1 MRRFFLTLSLFLGL
15 VGFTNAQSLESR
27 TLMSIAGEDISVKEF
42 LRVYNKNIDLVQDQ
56 NLKNIDHYL
65 DLYINYK
72 LKLKE
77 AKALGY
83 DQKDSYK
90 KEFKGYKNQLS
101 KAYTTD
107 TAVTQSLVKE
117 AYDRTTNEVKAQHV
131 LVRTL
136 EGNDPKTAYDK
147 IQLLRPRFIAEDF
160 SDLRRSLHDGKAV
173 FVEDLGYFS
182 AFKMV
187 YDFENAAFNT
197 PVGQTSEPFKTQ
209 FGYHI
214 VKVLDKRP
222 SKGKVQVAHIMIS
235 NTQKDSTIVPEKRI
249 KELYGALLQGGS
261 FESLA
266 KQFSDDKSSA
276 AKGGVMNAFKSGD
289 INSEIFVETAF
300 NLEEIGDISKP
311 IQTRFGWHILKLIS
325 KTAIESFDKIS
336 ASLEQKVKRDSRSRI
351 IRDKMIEKLKL
362 TYQLSEPNLA
372 FVGEKIQMVN
382 SDIAWILSEDVSE
395 QSFLTIESKTYSY
408 KDFINHLNKN
418 AKSFQKSKSKS
429 QFIGEQYAVFLADN
443 LFRYKKDNLINDNPE
458 YANILKEYEEGLLLF
473 DIMQDKIWDGAKS
486 DSLGLKAH
494 YESNISSFKS
504 EEKISGTI
512 VSSNS
517 KKYLKLVEKLWSKG
531 LTDEAISNQINK
543 TEQVLIFSNGEFE
556 LSSPLLPKNTQFSEG
571 VSEIYKLDSNFVILK
586 VSSLLPANT
595 LLFEDAKGMVISD
608 YQSTLE
614 ANWIEELRKQYPLVI
629 DSKVLKMLKSRLG
642 KK

>member
-300 NLEEIGDISKP
+300 NLEEIGDISEP

-429 QFIGEQYAVFLADN
+429 QFISEQYAVFLADN